1 MKSRF
6 ILILL
11 FFTYFS
17 YSQKYNFDIYSCY
30 FNNNTGINWK
40 QVILTNS
47 NNNKIKVILNQK
59 DDYYIGAIQEYTKDS
74 LIYHFVEARIDSSKS
89 FNIQFKHTSSIRV
102 KLKENR
108 KCFDENNYY
117 EISRKQVVDNNNEI
131 TIYRFKNAKK
141 SKLISEVKLITEDIN
156 FSFFNHFTYGYFDTQ
171 FMDCQSLDIDKNIL
185 IKKATFSGD
194 INYSLTLIDYKNLP
208 IEIIIQNPNY
218 KK

>member
-6 ILILL
+6 ILFLL
-11 FFTYFS
+11 FFTCFS

-40 QVILTNS
+40 QIILTNS
-47 NNNKIKVILNQK
+47 NNDKVKVILNQK

-74 LIYHFVEARIDSSKS
+74 LIYHFVEVRIDSSKS
-89 FNIQFKHTSSIRV
+89 FNIQFKYTSSMKG
-102 KLKENR
+102 KLREYR
-108 KCFDENNYY
+108 KCFDENNFY
-117 EISRKQVVDNNNEI
+117 EISRKQTAESNNEI
-131 TIYRFKNAKK
+131 IIYRYKNAKK
-141 SKLISEVKLITEDIN
+141 NKLISEVKLITKDTD
-156 FSFFNHFTYGYFDTQ
+156 FPFFNHFAYGYFNSQ

-185 IKKATFSGD
+185 IRKATFSGN